1 MRKYRGRYVMD
12 CENCGNYVYDEDYDE
27 YVCCANMDEDEYMA
41 LLSNERFVCPYQI
54 SNDEYKIVRKQI

>member
-1 MRKYRGRYVMD
+1 MD